1 MIRSILFAAGILL
14 VVAACNNSPKE
25 QTSPSGF
32 KYITHIKNDG
42 EKPQVGQYAYFQ
54 LTVTNGDTTVFF
66 DSHSDPEMQSV
77 KLPSEAELN
86 GQPMHPVLEA
96 LMLMS
101 VGDSLTL
108 YYPVDS
114 LGPQRPPGLE
124 NSDFVLYNIALKRI
138 QSDEDYQKEFQEK
151 QAAIQ
156 ARMEEVR
163 QQTLA
168 ILNDFKAGTLGD
180 KLKETDT
187 GLQYYIIEEGT
198 GPVPSPGQNIS
209 AHYFGVLQD
218 GTEFDSSFSRG
229 KEFSF
234 PVGMGRVIPGWDE
247 AFTTLPVGTK
257 AVLFI
262 PSALAYGEQG
272 NAVIPANSDLVF
284 YVELNGAK

>member
-25 QTSPSGF
+25 ATSPSGF
-32 KYITHIKNDG
+32 KYITHIKNNG

-54 LTVTNGDTTVFF
+54 LVVTNGDTMVFF

-77 KLPSEAELN
+77 KLPSEEELN
-86 GQPMHPVLEA
+86 GQPLHPVLEA

-101 VGDSLTL
+101 LGDSLTL

-124 NSDFVLYNIALKRI
+124 NSDFVLYNITLKKI
-138 QSDEDYQKEFQEK
+138 QSDEEYQKEFQEK
-151 QAAIQ
+151 QNAIQ
-156 ARMEEVR
+156 AQLEGVKT
-163 QQTLA
+163 QTQTVLDA
-168 ILNDFKAGTLGD
+168 YKAGTLGD
-180 KLKETDT
+180 KLQKTES

-198 GPVPSPGQNIS
+198 GPVPNAGQSIS
-209 AHYFGVLQD
+209 AHYFGVLMD
-218 GTEFDSSFSRG
+218 GTEFDNSFSRG

-247 AFTTLPVGTK
+247 AFTTLKVGTK
-257 AVLFI
+257 AVLFV
-262 PSALAYGEQG
+262 PSAIAYGEQG
-272 NAVIPANSDLVF
+272 NSVIPANSDLVF
-284 YVELNGAK
+284 YVELNNAK